1 MGKQSKIDSIFKRKS
16 TEISENNGDGDFS
29 SLLAE
34 NLAIE
39 NRPSKHHRVETREE
53 IGTNSIER
61 DPGKRKQIWEY
72 PVEQQDAIRRAYL
85 SLGPYQPILSEY
97 KKSGP
102 SSHQRRFQSSWFSLY
117 RSWLEYS
124 PEVDAVFCLLCFL
137 FNKPNGHPGQR
148 AFTVDGFRNWKK
160 VRNGMRCP
168 LLNHVGKDPNSS
180 HKLCEQAC
188 EDLLNQ
194 AQHMPH
200 VIMRQTLQQIAD
212 NRLRLKASID
222 AVLYLVFQGCA
233 MRGHDEKR
241 GSVNRGDFLELVTL
255 LSSYDKNVAKVV
267 LDNAPK
273 NASYIS
279 PDSQKEILQVVSEK
293 VKWAI
298 REEINN
304 ANYCIIVDEA
314 SDMSRKEQ
322 MAIVLRYVDNDGFVR
337 ERFFSL
343 VHVSDTSSMTLKN
356 EICSVLSHYGFDIR
370 NIRGQGYDGAS
381 NMRGEW
387 NGLQALISRECP
399 YAYYI
404 HCFAHRLQ
412 LALVAASKEVIP
424 VYQFFS
430 KLASIVTFVLG
441 SCKRSDELRATF
453 ATEIASL
460 IESNE
465 LQTGTGL
472 NQMMNLQRPG
482 DTRWSSHLKSI
493 SSLIKMFRATC
504 NVLGKIVD
512 EGNTPSQRGE
522 AFSSLEAMNSF
533 EFVFVLHLMKEIMEI
548 TDSLC
553 QALQRKSQDILNAM
567 HLVSSTK
574 DLLQNLRDNG
584 WETLLA
590 KVR

>member
-1 MGKQSKIDSIFKRKS
+1 M
-16 TEISENNGDGDFS
+16 
-29 SLLAE
+29 
-34 NLAIE
+34 
-39 NRPSKHHRVETREE
+39 
-53 IGTNSIER
+53 
-61 DPGKRKQIWEY
+61 
-72 PVEQQDAIRRAYL
+72 
-85 SLGPYQPILSEY
+85 
-97 KKSGP
+97 
-102 SSHQRRFQSSWFSLY
+102 
-117 RSWLEYS
+117 
-124 PEVDAVFCLLCFL
+124 FCLLCFL

-241 GSVNRGDFLELVTL
+241 GSVNRGNFLELVTL

-453 ATEIASL
+453 ATKIASL

-472 NQMMNLQRPG
+472 N
-482 DTRWSSHLKSI
+482 
-493 SSLIKMFRATC
+493 
-504 NVLGKIVD
+504 
-512 EGNTPSQRGE
+512 
-522 AFSSLEAMNSF
+522 
-533 EFVFVLHLMKEIMEI
+533 
-548 TDSLC
+548 
-553 QALQRKSQDILNAM
+553 
-567 HLVSSTK
+567 
-574 DLLQNLRDNG
+574 
-584 WETLLA
+584 
-590 KVR
+590 